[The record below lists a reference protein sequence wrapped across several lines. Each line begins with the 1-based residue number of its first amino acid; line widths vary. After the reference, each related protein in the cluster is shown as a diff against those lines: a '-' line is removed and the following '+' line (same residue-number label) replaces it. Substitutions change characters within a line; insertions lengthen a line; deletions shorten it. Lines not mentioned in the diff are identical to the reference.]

1 MATDHVKT
9 YLAKFES
16 QHKERPRL
24 MAHAETLLD
33 LLDGAYETLHSAPEK
48 FNLATATGKQLDMI
62 GNRVGAPRTVEIP
75 GSAFYGYDLD
85 DESYRVYIYSRI
97 FRNHW
102 DGTAE
107 TFQTIWDQT
116 LGKIVDADYFDN
128 QDMTVTISIIGQT
141 TNVVMAMILA
151 GEIIPKPAGVRYLI
165 VFDSTDT
172 IYVSGS
178 TEVYEMGYMYAAD
191 DTYNGEEYIGVEYC
205 GATEFDPWEGEE
217 DE

>member
-75 GSAFYGYDLD
+75 GSALYPT
-85 DESYRVYIYSRI
+85 
-97 FRNHW
+97 
-102 DGTAE
+102 GTA
-107 TFQTIWDQT
+107 
-116 LGKIVDADYFDN
+116 GSV
-128 QDMTVTISIIGQT
+128 
-141 TNVVMAMILA
+141 NVSARSSKKVHICW
-151 GEIIPKPAGVRYLI
+151 
-165 VFDSTDT
+165 T
-172 IYVSGS
+172 
-178 TEVYEMGYMYAAD
+178 
-191 DTYNGEEYIGVEYC
+191 
-205 GATEFDPWEGEE
+205 
-217 DE
+217 